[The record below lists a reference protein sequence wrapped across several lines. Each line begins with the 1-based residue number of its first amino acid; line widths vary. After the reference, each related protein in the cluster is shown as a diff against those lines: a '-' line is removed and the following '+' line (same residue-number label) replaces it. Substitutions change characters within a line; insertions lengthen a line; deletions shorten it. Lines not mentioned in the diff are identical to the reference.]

1 MNPVVVLSLSHEQK
15 FNILLIYFQEG
26 KLIYHLSDIK

>member
-1 MNPVVVLSLSHEQK
+1 MNPPVVLSLSREK

-26 KLIYHLSDIK
+26 KLIYHLNDTK